1 MAPTRAQRL
10 QPATGSASLRLGLA
24 LAMLAATSL
33 PQRAAAVK
41 GISDWS
47 PGLITHFG
55 GKQDGMDPSSP
66 SFGTKEGSCGYGV
79 IPKEQYPYFS
89 TAALAPSNKFYKADE
104 LHGCGQ
110 CFQIQCADSRGG
122 VCKTDDAGKPLSVMV
137 MISDECPECGTDHV
151 DVQSL
156 AFAKLANPD
165 IGRIT
170 MQYRRVEC
178 APPEDMQV
186 SVMDFG
192 GAGKWIRLAIDE
204 TGGRAA
210 VKSVAVKGS
219 GSSSWTEMTN
229 SWGATWEHPSAP
241 APPLSFKIVG
251 DDGEEVVA
259 ADVVKQNGGIS
270 GGANGERATFSSNV
284 QFTITDP
291 AFGKSVTAFDGPS
304 DPMLITS
311 DTPGADGS
319 AGGEGASPA
328 NSSANA
334 TAPAA
339 PSSANATAKGSP
351 AAEGKPSSASASASS
366 GSSGKCRDQ
375 PTPDGHSCAQQKQW
389 GKCEQDFI
397 KVNGYCAATCGR
409 CGGADSGKKVQAY
422 AGPANSGRKM
432 LLRR

>member
-1 MAPTRAQRL
+1 M
-10 QPATGSASLRLGLA
+10 
-24 LAMLAATSL
+24 
-33 PQRAAAVK
+33 
-41 GISDWS
+41 
-47 PGLITHFG
+47 
-55 GKQDGMDPSSP
+55 
-66 SFGTKEGSCGYGV
+66 
-79 IPKEQYPYFS
+79 
-89 TAALAPSNKFYKADE
+89 
-104 LHGCGQ
+104 
-110 CFQIQCADSRGG
+110 
-122 VCKTDDAGKPLSVMV
+122 
-137 MISDECPECGTDHV
+137 
-151 DVQSL
+151 
-156 AFAKLANPD
+156 
-165 IGRIT
+165 
-170 MQYRRVEC
+170 
-178 APPEDMQV
+178 
-186 SVMDFG
+186 
-192 GAGKWIRLAIDE
+192 
-204 TGGRAA
+204 
-210 VKSVAVKGS
+210 
-219 GSSSWTEMTN
+219 
-229 SWGATWEHPSAP
+229 
-241 APPLSFKIVG
+241 G

-291 AFGKSVTAFDGPS
+291 AFGKVRPGTVSCWRHDCACLLRRPAAGCPALHSPAQPRGLASYGREAEGHPPSAPSYLYLYPHLPPCLLTCCLPQSVTAFDGPS